1 MGMKWVLAGMA
12 LFSLGGGISFTWSQR
27 QQANLLK
34 LSQTCASEAERFL
47 HQPGSVWSGPLANPI
62 YATHYSRA
70 KQACLLR
77 LDRQAQIAPLQ
88 TDVDRSEIINP
99 VHQKSL
105 LLFVRAETDFVVA
118 RTVEYQ
124 LQREDETEENGHSEI
139 EGQPLEKEF
148 HARSRALM
156 TE

>member
-1 MGMKWVLAGMA
+1 MKLWFAGVVL
-12 LFSLGGGISFTWSQR
+12 LGLSGGVSFTWAQWQEESLR
-27 QQANLLK
+27 K
-34 LSQTCASEAERFL
+34 LSQNCASEAEQFL
-47 HQPGSVWSGPLANPI
+47 HRPGSVWAGPLANPL

-70 KQACLLR
+70 KRTCLVQLEGE
-77 LDRQAQIAPLQ
+77 AHIAPLR
-88 TDVDRSEIINP
+88 TSVDRSEVIDP
-99 VHQKSL
+99 VHQRSL

-124 LQREDETEENGHSEI
+124 LQREDETEEKGHSEI
-139 EGQPLEKEF
+139 EGQPLEQEF